1 MGLFEFIQNNFL
13 HAFPILI
20 TGFIAVAI
28 TIERSMSLFKTYT
41 VSNAEV
47 LFEKIRELTEAGR
60 ITDAMAL
67 ANQYSGK
74 PSLDLV
80 KEALKRAHQ
89 PEELIISTI
98 EIARNKYAER
108 ILKRTGY
115 LATIANV
122 ATLLGLLGTIA
133 GLVESFAA
141 VGHADAQQ
149 KAALLA
155 NGISTAMNATMLGLG
170 VAVPCMI
177 LFSFFTNKAN
187 RLVGELES
195 SGLMIHDAIMV
206 CTLGGALSFDER
218 KRA

>member
-1 MGLFEFIQNNFL
+1 MGFFEFLQNNFL
-13 HAFPILI
+13 HVFPILI

-28 TIERSMSLFKTYT
+28 TIERGVSLFKRYT
-41 VSNAEV
+41 VENSEV
-47 LFEKIRELTEAGR
+47 VYGKIRELTEVGR
-60 ITDAMAL
+60 ITDAMGL
-67 ANQYSGK
+67 VNQYAGK
-74 PSLDLV
+74 PSMDLI

-108 ILKRTGY
+108 ITKRTGY

-133 GLVESFAA
+133 GLIESFSA

-149 KAALLA
+149 KAAILA

-177 LFSFFTNKAN
+177 LFSFFQNKASH
-187 RLVGELES
+187 LVSELES

-206 CTLGGALSFDER
+206 CTLGGAQNNDER
-218 KRA
+218 RGA